1 MSSAAGRLDGYTL
14 ADWENLEPVEGHRIE
29 LVHGRLVVN
38 AAPAPRH
45 QRVADRLC
53 RLLDNTVAPHGL
65 EALTAIGIRVGQLGY
80 IPDIVVSTPIDDD
93 ATTTNASTVTLVVEV
108 VSPSTAKTDR
118 LEKPAAYAAA
128 GIPTYWRVELPPGAP
143 PVVYCY
149 QLDDDVYTL
158 TTTADTTAITTA
170 PITTD
175 ITVTLD
181 VNTLTTTQ
189 RTR

>member
-14 ADWENLEPVEGHRIE
+14 ADWEALEPVEGHRIE

-53 RLLDNTVAPHGL
+53 RLVDDAVAPHGL
-65 EALTAIGIRVGQLGY
+65 EALTAVGVRVGQLGY
-80 IPDIVVSTPIDDD
+80 IPDIVVCTPVDDD
-93 ATTTNASTVTLVVEV
+93 ATTISATTVTLVAEV

-128 GIPTYWRVELPPGAP
+128 GIPTYWRIELAPGAP
-143 PVVYCY
+143 PVIYCY
-149 QLDDDVYTL
+149 ELDDDVYTL
-158 TTTADTTAITTA
+158 TATADTTATITTR
-170 PITTD
+170 ITAD
-175 ITVTLD
+175 ISLSLD
-181 VNTLTTTQ
+181 VTALTTQ
-189 RTR
+189 RKG

>member
-14 ADWENLEPVEGHRIE
+14 KDWEALEPVEGHRIE

-53 RLLDNTVAPHGL
+53 RLLDDAVAPLGL
-65 EALTAIGIRVGQLGY
+65 EALTAIGVRVGQLGY
-80 IPDIVVSTPIDDD
+80 IPDIVVCTPVDDD
-93 ATTTNASTVTLVVEV
+93 ATTINATTVTLVVEV

-128 GIPTYWRVELPPGAP
+128 GIPAYWRVELAPGAP
-143 PVVYCY
+143 PIIYCY
-149 QLDDDVYTL
+149 ELDGAVYTL
-158 TTTADTTAITTA
+158 TATADTTAIIDA
-170 PITTD
+170 H
-175 ITVTLD
+175 VTSVISVSLD

-189 RTR
+189 RTL